1 MSKTTRIMQLYM
13 RYIGFT
19 LMDPYRCAKVTR
31 EKFHRGELQIVQVA
45 VSNEKTLTITYP
57 PTEREVLQM
66 SLRNIGAGPAIANRE
81 DGADY

>member
-1 MSKTTRIMQLYM
+1 MQLYM
-13 RYIGFT
+13 RYIVFT
-19 LMDPYRCAKVTR
+19 LMDLYRCAKVTR
-31 EKFHRGELQIVQVA
+31 EKFHKGELQIVQVA